1 MSNNNK
7 EIINILDYAVLQ
19 NASDIHIEPQEKSFF
34 IRVRID
40 GILRPYPD
48 LDDIKSHQHLINSIK
63 IMAKLD
69 ISEKR
74 QPQDGSFKYRYNPI
88 NLTKNS
94 HTHPKHEI
102 QNILQVGAKAA
113 NKSAN
118 KAQKQDIEINIRVST
133 CPSLFGEKIVLRIIK
148 YNQKLISLE
157 KQGLTCD
164 QIRILS
170 KIINKPQGLI
180 LVTGPTGS
188 GKTQLL
194 YSILDKLNS
203 PDINII
209 TIENPVEISLPG
221 INQIQTQDKIGLNF
235 AKILRAILRQDP
247 DIIMIGEIRDAET
260 ANIAINAA
268 ETGHLVLA
276 TLHTTGVAQAINRLI
291 NMGVA
296 NYLIA
301 DNLSLVIASRL
312 IRLKSSNNFKGRTGI
327 FELMPI
333 NQKLRKLIFNKA
345 SSQNIYE
352 CALEDKMLTLK
363 KSAEN
368 LLKNNLTT
376 ISEIK
381 RVLP

>member
-1 MSNNNK
+1 MSSNK
-7 EIINILDYAVLQ
+7 IEVSNILDFAIMQ
-19 NASDIHIEPQEKSFF
+19 NASDIHIEPGEKTFF

-40 GILRPYPD
+40 GILKPYPD
-48 LDDIKSHQHLINSIK
+48 LDDIKSHQHLINTIK

-74 QPQDGSFKYRYNPI
+74 QPQDGSFKYRYNTI

-94 HTHPKHEI
+94 HTKTKHEI
-102 QNILQVGAKAA
+102 QNILQVGAKVA
-113 NKSAN
+113 NKE
-118 KAQKQDIEINIRVST
+118 QKEELEINIRAST

-148 YNQKLISLE
+148 YNQKLISLD
-157 KQGLTCD
+157 KQGLTND
-164 QIRILS
+164 QLKILS

-209 TIENPVEISLPG
+209 TIENPVEINLTG

-312 IRLKSSNNFKGRTGI
+312 IRLKTKNNFKGRTGI

-333 NQKLRKLIFNKA
+333 NQKLKNLILNKEA
-345 SSQNIYE
+345 STQNIYE

>member
-1 MSNNNK
+1 MSNNKK

-19 NASDIHIEPQEKSFF
+19 NASDIHIEPQEESFV
-34 IRVRID
+34 IRVRVD

-48 LDDIKSHQHLINSIK
+48 LDDIKSHQHLINTIK

-74 QPQDGSFKYRYNPI
+74 QPQDGSFKYRYNTI

-94 HTHPKHEI
+94 HTKTKHEI
-102 QNILQVGAKAA
+102 QNILQVGAKVA
-113 NKSAN
+113 NKE
-118 KAQKQDIEINIRVST
+118 QKEELEINIRAST

-148 YNQKLISLE
+148 YNQKIISLD

-194 YSILDKLNS
+194 YSILDNLNS

-247 DIIMIGEIRDAET
+247 DIIMIGEIRDAQT

-312 IRLKSSNNFKGRTGI
+312 IRLKTKNNFKGRTGI

-333 NQKLRKLIFNKA
+333 TQKLRNLIFNKA
-345 SSQNIYE
+345 SSIKIYE

-363 KSAEN
+363 KSAEG
-368 LLKNNLTT
+368 LIKNNLTT

-381 RVLP
+381 RVLH

>member
-1 MSNNNK
+1 MSNNKK
-7 EIINILDYAVLQ
+7 EIINILDFAVLQ
-19 NASDIHIEPQEKSFF
+19 NASDIHIEPQEKSFV

-40 GILRPYPD
+40 GILIPYPD
-48 LDDIKSHQHLINSIK
+48 LDDIKSYQHLINSIK

-74 QPQDGSFKYRYNPI
+74 TPQDGSFKYRYKPI
-88 NLTKNS
+88 NLPKNS
-94 HTHPKHEI
+94 HTKTKHEI
-102 QNILQVGAKAA
+102 QKILQVSAKDA
-113 NKSAN
+113 NKE
-118 KAQKQDIEINIRVST
+118 QKEEHEINIRVST

-148 YNQKLISLE
+148 YSQKLISID
-157 KQGLTCD
+157 KQGLTGD
-164 QIRILS
+164 QIKILNNV
-170 KIINKPQGLI
+170 INKAQGLI

-203 PDINII
+203 CDINIT
-209 TIENPVEISLPG
+209 TIENPVEISIPG
-221 INQIQTQDKIGLNF
+221 VNQIQTQDKIGLNF

-312 IRLKSSNNFKGRTGI
+312 IRLKSCNNFKGRTGI

-333 NQKLRKLIFNKA
+333 NQKLRSLIFNKA

-368 LLKNNLTT
+368 LLENNLTT
-376 ISEIK
+376 ISEIN